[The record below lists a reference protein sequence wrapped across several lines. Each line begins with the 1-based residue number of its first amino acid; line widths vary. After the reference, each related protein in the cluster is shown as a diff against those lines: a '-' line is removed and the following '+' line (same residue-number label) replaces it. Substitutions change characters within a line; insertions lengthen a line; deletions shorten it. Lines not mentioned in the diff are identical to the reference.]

1 MDRTVVH
8 MDLDSFFVSVSTL
21 MNPALKGKPVIIGGS
36 SDRGVVASCSYEARK
51 FGIHSA
57 MPVKLAR
64 RLCPDL
70 IAVRGDY
77 EEYTRYS
84 NIVTD
89 IISEKVPLYEKSSID
104 EFYVDLSGMER
115 FFGSYLLATELRQ
128 KITKETGLPISFG
141 LSKNKTVSKVA
152 TGEAKP
158 NGQMKIDPGTE
169 KIFLAPLHI
178 NKIPMI
184 GEKTSALLRSM
195 GVEKVRTLQQMPVEL
210 LQHVLGEN
218 GISIWRKA
226 NGIDTT
232 PVVPYSER
240 KSISTEETFD
250 SDTIDVSKLKG
261 IMVKM
266 TEKIAFQMRNEDKLT
281 SCVTVKLRYSDFDTH
296 TMQARIAYSSCDHI
310 LIARVKELFEK
321 LYTRRMLVRLIG
333 VRFSHLVQGGH
344 QVNMFEDSEE
354 MIKLYQAMDRMRK
367 RFGKDKVERAVGG
380 DFHMREFNPFN
391 GIRK

>member
-1 MDRTVVH
+1 MDHTIVH

-21 MNPALKGKPVIIGGS
+21 MNPSLKGKPVIIGGT

-77 EEYTRYS
+77 EEYTKYS
-84 NIVTD
+84 DIVTE
-89 IISEKVPLYEKSSID
+89 IIKEKVPLYEKSSID
-104 EFYVDLSGMER
+104 EFYIDLTGMER
-115 FFGSYLLATELRQ
+115 FFGSYKLATELRHR
-128 KITKETGLPISFG
+128 ITKETGLPISFG

-158 NGQMKIDPGTE
+158 NGQMKIDFGNE
-169 KIFLAPLHI
+169 KSFLAPLHV

-195 GVEKVRTLQQMPVEL
+195 GVEKVYTLQQMPVEL
-210 LQHVLGEN
+210 LHHVLGEN
-218 GISIWRKA
+218 GTSIWRKA

-232 PVVPYSER
+232 PVIPYSER

-250 SDTIDVSKLKG
+250 SDTIDVNKLKG
-261 IMVKM
+261 ILVKM
-266 TEKIAFQMRNEDKLT
+266 TEKIAFQMRSDEQLT
-281 SCVTVKLRYSDFDTH
+281 SCITVKLRYSDFDTH
-296 TMQARIAYSSCDHI
+296 TMQARIAYTSCDHT
-310 LIARVKELFEK
+310 LIDRVKELFEK
-321 LYTRRMLVRLIG
+321 LYNRRMLVRLIG
-333 VRFSHLVQGGH
+333 VRFSHLVYGGH

-367 RFGKDKVERAVGG
+367 RFGKDTIERAVGG
-380 DFHMREFNPFN
+380 DFKMREFNPFN